1 MQAAPVQTTTKTYS
15 LDESTQDSPSLES
28 RLQHLMDLFNKNF
41 GVSYCLMLCFDGDKN
56 SKLCYCSPLKNLE
69 SNKLL
74 SLSYEIVDDYQSI
87 LLQGKPIAFS
97 EGDRW
102 LSSFPSETVRSLL
115 LIPIIYQQS
124 YWGEI
129 FLYSHESDR
138 QWTQNQLELVRL
150 LTDRCAIEIVQ
161 VQLERQTQQQKL
173 QQRLIDLINQKLNSN
188 LKLKTILSDTL
199 AAIGKCFQ
207 VERAIIFRLE
217 QQTIQIA
224 KEWRSSNKIPLLST
238 LNISLWDETRV
249 SNFKKQNRV
258 SQFYCKSNA
267 IANSFWNIP
276 IWIRGE
282 FFGSLTLQ
290 TSLEKRNFTIEEICT
305 LECIA
310 QQIAIAIQNA
320 KTQEIIKQLEQCAS
334 NLEAEKKCSED
345 ANRAKSEFLSHI
357 NHELRTPLTGILG
370 FARML
375 RDEIYGSL
383 NQKQQ
388 QYVSAIA
395 ASGEHLLS
403 LVNDFLDISKI
414 EAEREEL
421 EWENLVVEDLCVA
434 SLSIVESKANEQK
447 LDLRLEIDSDI
458 DFCRGDSRRIKQILV
473 NLLSNA
479 IKFTEVGSVTLKVQ
493 RHENQLEFCVI
504 DTGIGIKKADQE
516 KLFQPFQQI
525 NNHLS
530 RKHKGTGLG
539 LTLSRKLAQLHNGD
553 LNLVSEEGKGSCFTL
568 HLPV

>member
-28 RLQHLMDLFNKNF
+28 RLQHLMDLFNKTF

-217 QQTIQIA
+217 QQTSQIA

-290 TSLEKRNFTIEEICT
+290 TSLEKRNFTTEEICT

>member
-28 RLQHLMDLFNKNF
+28 RLQHLVNLFNETF
-41 GVSYCLMLCFDGDKN
+41 GVSYCLMLCFDGDNN

-115 LIPIIYQQS
+115 LVPIIYQQS

-207 VERAIIFRLE
+207 VERAIIFCLE
-217 QQTIQIA
+217 QKTSQIE

-290 TSLEKRNFTIEEICT
+290 TSLEKRNFTTEEICT